1 MRLAFAGTAAFATTI
16 LERLIASDHEVG
28 AVYTQ
33 PDRRAGRG
41 RKLKPSPV
49 RRLADARGINVRTPT
64 KLDPEANAFSAFDA
78 VVVAAYGLLLP
89 AAVLA
94 APRHGCLNVHASLLP
109 RWRGAAPVE
118 RAIMAGDRE
127 TGVSIMQVDAGLDTG
142 PVYCRR
148 HLPLD
153 DQSTGAAVT
162 EALAHLGAQAM
173 LDTLDR
179 LGTDTPSPQD
189 DDQATYADKL
199 TAADAVV
206 RWSRD
211 ATVLDRQVR
220 ALSGRMAAYTTA
232 SDGTRIRILA
242 ARPQGQDAP
251 GSPGTLV
258 RDSQE
263 WCVACGGGRLALDTV
278 QLNRG
283 KGTPLAIASAANGY
297 PRILFEGARLGA
309 LDE

>member
-1 MRLAFAGTAAFATTI
+1 MRLAFAGTAPFAATI
-16 LERLIASDHEVG
+16 LEHLLASHHDLA

-41 RKLKPSPV
+41 RKLSPSPV
-49 RRLADARGINVRTPT
+49 RRLADARDIDVRTPT
-64 KLDPEANAFSAFDA
+64 KLEPEANAFAAFDA

-89 AAVLA
+89 DAVLA

-118 RAIMAGDRE
+118 RAIMAGDHE
-127 TGVSIMQVDAGLDTG
+127 TGVTIMQVDAGLDTG

-153 DQSTGAAVT
+153 EKSTGAEVT
-162 EALAHLGAQAM
+162 QALAHLGAQAM
-173 LDTLDR
+173 LDTLER
-179 LGTDTPSPQD
+179 LGTKAPRPQD
-189 DDQATYADKL
+189 DADATYADKL
-199 TAADAVV
+199 SADDAVIQW
-206 RWSRD
+206 RRD
-211 ATVLDRQVR
+211 ATALDRQVR

-232 SDGTRIRILA
+232 DDGTRIRILA
-242 ARPQGQDAP
+242 ARPAQPDAP

-258 RDSQE
+258 QDEMGWS
-263 WCVACGGGRLALDTV
+263 VTCGVGRLVLDTV

-283 KGTPLAIASAANGY
+283 KGTPLAIMSAANGY
-297 PRILFEGARLGA
+297 PRIFFDGARLGA
-309 LDE
+309 RE